1 MNSPRLTLRYYGDP
15 VLRQKAAPVTKVE
28 PDLATFVQG
37 LFECMYREEG
47 IGLAAP
53 QVGMLRRVFVLDV
66 LPEDAP
72 RVKRAFVNPVIVA
85 RQGSSVAE
93 EGCLSI
99 PGIRHDVKRAERV
112 TVEAWDE
119 TGAPFRLEAEGLV
132 ARAIQHETDH
142 LDGVL
147 FVDRLSTIQRK
158 LLDGKLK
165 RLAAEGA
172 VESSGSSPSSY

>member
-1 MNSPRLTLRYYGDP
+1 MTSPRLTLRYYGDP
-15 VLRQKAAPVTKVE
+15 VLRQKAAPAEVT
-28 PDLATFVQG
+28 PDLASFVQG
-37 LFECMYREEG
+37 MFECMYRAEG

-53 QVGMLRRVFVLDV
+53 QVGALRRVFVLDV
-66 LPEDAP
+66 LPDGAP
-72 RVKRAFVNPVIVA
+72 RVKRAFVNPVITE
-85 RQGSSVAE
+85 RDGTSVAE

-112 TVEAWDE
+112 VVEALDE
-119 TGAPFRLEAEGLV
+119 MGAPFRLEAEGLV

-142 LDGVL
+142 LDGIL
-147 FVDRLSTIQRK
+147 FVDRLSAIQRK

-172 VESSGSSPSSY
+172 VESSGSSPSL

>member
-1 MNSPRLTLRYYGDP
+1 MTKPELQLRYYGDP
-15 VLRQKAAPVTKVE
+15 ILRQKAAPVAKVD
-28 PDLATFVQG
+28 PDLAGFVAG
-37 LFECMYREEG
+37 MFECMYRADG

-53 QVGMLRRVFVLDV
+53 QVGLLRRVFVLDV

-72 RVKRAFVNPVIVA
+72 RVKRAFVNPVIVKKE
-85 RQGSSVAE
+85 GSAVAE

-112 TVEAWDE
+112 IVEAMDE
-119 TGAPFRLEAEGLV
+119 TGAPFRMEAEGLL

-147 FVDRLSTIQRK
+147 FVDRLSAIQRK

-165 RLAAEGA
+165 RLAEERA
-172 VESSGSSPSSY
+172 VEGSSPSH

>member
-1 MNSPRLTLRYYGDP
+1 MTSPRLTLRYYGDP
-15 VLRQKAAPVTKVE
+15 VLRQKAAPVAAVT
-28 PDLATFVQG
+28 PDLASFVQG
-37 LFECMYREEG
+37 MFECMYREEG

-53 QVGMLRRVFVLDV
+53 QVGSLRRVFVLDV
-66 LPEDAP
+66 LPEGGP
-72 RVKRAFVNPVIVA
+72 RVKRAFVNPVIRERDGTA
-85 RQGSSVAE
+85 VAE

-99 PGIRHDVKRAERV
+99 PGIRHDVKRAERIA
-112 TVEAWDE
+112 VEALDE

-142 LDGVL
+142 LDGIL
-147 FVDRLSTIQRK
+147 FIDRLSAIQRK

-172 VESSGSSPSSY
+172 VESSGSSPSL

>member
-1 MNSPRLTLRYYGDP
+1 MSSPRLQLRYYGDP
-15 VLRQKAAPVTKVE
+15 VLRQKAAPVAE
-28 PDLATFVQG
+28 AGSDLAAFVQG
-37 LFECMYREEG
+37 MYECMYRAEG

-53 QVGMLRRVFVLDV
+53 QVGRLWRVFVLDV
-66 LPEDAP
+66 LPEEAP

-85 RQGSSVAE
+85 KEGSAVME

-112 TVEAWDE
+112 VVDALDE
-119 TGAPFRLEAEGLV
+119 NGAPFRLEADGLV

-147 FVDRLSTIQRK
+147 FIDRLSAIQRK

-172 VESSGSSPSSY
+172 VESSESSPSL

>member
-1 MNSPRLTLRYYGDP
+1 MTSPRLTLRYYGDP
-15 VLRQKAAPVTKVE
+15 VLRQKATPTEVT
-28 PDLATFVQG
+28 PDLASFVQG
-37 LFECMYREEG
+37 MFECMYRAEG

-53 QVGMLRRVFVLDV
+53 QVGALRRVFVLDV
-66 LPEDAP
+66 LPEAAP
-72 RVKRAFVNPVIVA
+72 RVKRAFVNPVITE
-85 RQGSSVAE
+85 RDGTSVAE

-99 PGIRHDVKRAERV
+99 PGIRHDVKRAEHV
-112 TVEAWDE
+112 VVEALDE
-119 TGAPFRLEAEGLV
+119 MGAPFRLEADGLV

-147 FVDRLSTIQRK
+147 FIDRLSAIQRK

-172 VESSGSSPSSY
+172 VESSGSSPSL

>member
-1 MNSPRLTLRYYGDP
+1 MTKPELQLRYYGDP
-15 VLRQKAAPVTKVE
+15 ILRQKAAPVAKVD
-28 PDLATFVQG
+28 PDLAGFVAG
-37 LFECMYREEG
+37 MFECMYRADG

-53 QVGMLRRVFVLDV
+53 QVGLLRRVFVLDI

-72 RVKRAFVNPVIVA
+72 RVKRAFVNPVIVKKE
-85 RQGSSVAE
+85 GSAVAE

-112 TVEAWDE
+112 IVEAMDE
-119 TGAPFRLEAEGLV
+119 TGAPFRMEAEGLL

-147 FVDRLSTIQRK
+147 FVDRLSAIQRK

-165 RLAAEGA
+165 RLAEERA
-172 VESSGSSPSSY
+172 VEGSSPSH